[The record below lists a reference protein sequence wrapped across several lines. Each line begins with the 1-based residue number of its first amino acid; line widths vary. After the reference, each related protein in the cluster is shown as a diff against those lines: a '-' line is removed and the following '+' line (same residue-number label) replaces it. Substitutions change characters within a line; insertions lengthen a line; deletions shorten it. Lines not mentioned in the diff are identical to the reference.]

1 MPSSQTG
8 QGAPLEAL
16 TVAEVAALW
25 HVNAR
30 TVRREVERGHLRAVR
45 VGRAVRITSDA
56 IHEYMEKGQ
65 DNA

>member
-30 TVRREVERGHLRAVR
+30 TVRREVERGRLH
-45 VGRAVRITSDA
+45 AVRIGRAMRITRDA
-56 IHEYMEKGQ
+56 IHEYMERGQ